1 VKYLPILLIVFL
13 LQSCAYPQF
22 DKALYRDIPL
32 HTISVGMS
40 KSEVRSALGNP
51 YNVIGSKKY
60 KEGIVEVWEYRR
72 YEMSQTKSYDP
83 ILEQYWIYFW
93 DSKLEQWGRPG
104 DWDKEAD
111 RIWEIR
117 VK

>member
-1 VKYLPILLIVFL
+1 MKYLSILFIVCI
-13 LQSCAYPQF
+13 LQSCGYYQF

-40 KSEVRSALGNP
+40 KSEVHSALGKP

-60 KEGIVEVWEYRR
+60 KEGTVEVWDYRR
-72 YEMSQTKSYDP
+72 YEMSTTKSYDP
-83 ILEQYWIYFW
+83 ILEQYWVYFW
-93 DSKLEQWGRPG
+93 DNKLEQWGRPG